1 MCSSSTTI
9 FGVKKFP
16 APKEIKNKV
25 AGLRAARQLP
35 FSAQFMADGISN
47 ANDTAATRFEAEALP
62 FMNSLYHK
70 ALVLTRRPEDASD
83 LVQETFL
90 RAYRSFASFTE
101 GTNCKAWLFTIQ
113 YSIFVNKYRKSQREP
128 EVVSFDELEAEFARL
143 LTDEQWEGVC
153 ATLAE
158 PAVDW
163 SAPEVSG
170 ALTELPESFRA
181 AVLLVDVEGLTYEEA
196 AGVVGCP
203 VGTLRSRLFRARRIL
218 FVKLRDYAQRVG
230 VIRRQHD

>member
-1 MCSSSTTI
+1 MI
-9 FGVKKFP
+9 FAASGETNAAPEKFP
-16 APKEIKNKV
+16 PVKEKQNKLV
-25 AGLRAARQLP
+25 GAGAGAWLP
-35 FSAQFMADGISN
+35 FSAQLMADGNFN
-47 ANDTAATRFEAEALP
+47 ANDTATARFEAEALP
-62 FMNSLYHK
+62 FMDSLYHK

-90 RAYRSFASFTE
+90 RAYRSFASFTA

-128 EVVSFDELEAEFARL
+128 EVVSFDELETEFARL
-143 LTDEQWEGVC
+143 LTDGQWEGVC

-170 ALTELPESFRA
+170 ALAHYIILWPETHRGELATACSY
-181 AVLLVDVEGLTYEEA
+181 DEA
-196 AGVVGCP
+196 W
-203 VGTLRSRLFRARRIL
+203 I
-218 FVKLRDYAQRVG
+218 RVG
-230 VIRRQHD
+230 DCLGV